1 VVSYFDS
8 FFCRLY
14 SFEQG
19 GDPLRFSNKS
29 FPGYF
34 FSALSILLLMVLGT
48 GISRAADVGQ
58 SMGGSKSVEVDGI
71 RTRYFEGGSGEPMVL
86 VHGGHYGMT
95 GGAVGFMS
103 VFPVL
108 AKHFHVFAVDK
119 LGMGLTDNPQE
130 DSGYSMQAT
139 TQHLYRFMQTLDLKN
154 VHLVG
159 HSRGGLPVTRI
170 AMDHPEL
177 IKTLT
182 IFDSN
187 TLAPGDPKASTPN
200 LSPLGP
206 PPTKESIREGLMSS
220 RTTYHKDFITDEY
233 VEALLEVALHPK
245 IRQAAE
251 RLDMLRKRFIE
262 HNPAKVEA
270 RPGLANN
277 SGTGWWL
284 YEVKDSTL
292 EMLNAGQLKTPTLV
306 IWGYNDP
313 TATHEM
319 AEDLFQ
325 VISKSADQAQLHFF
339 NRCGHSPYHEYPQEV
354 TNIMVNFTGNVKQ

>member
-1 VVSYFDS
+1 M
-8 FFCRLY
+8 RL
-14 SFEQG
+14 
-19 GDPLRFSNKS
+19 PKRS
-29 FPGYF
+29 FPLH
-34 FSALSILLLMVLGT
+34 FSKALNVLLVLILAT
-48 GISRAADVGQ
+48 AYSTAANVGQ
-58 SMGGSKSVEVDGI
+58 SMGDSKSVEVDGI
-71 RTRYFEGGSGEPMVL
+71 QTRYFEGGSGEAMVL

-103 VFPVL
+103 VFPLL

-119 LGMGLTDNPQE
+119 LGMGLTDNPNE

-139 TQHLYRFMQTLDLKN
+139 TQHIYRFMQTLSLEN

-159 HSRGGLPVTRI
+159 HSRGGLPVARI

-200 LSPLGP
+200 LRPAGP

-220 RTTYHKDFITDEY
+220 PTTYQKDFVTDEY

-251 RLDMLRKRFIE
+251 RMDMLRKRFIE
-262 HNPAKVEA
+262 RNPDKVEA
-270 RPGLANN
+270 RPALANN

-292 EMLNAGQLKTPTLV
+292 AMLDAGRLKTPTLV

-313 TATHEM
+313 SATHEM

-339 NRCGHSPYHEYPQEV
+339 NRCGHAPYHEYPQEV
-354 TNIMVNFTGNVKQ
+354 TNIMVNFTANAKH